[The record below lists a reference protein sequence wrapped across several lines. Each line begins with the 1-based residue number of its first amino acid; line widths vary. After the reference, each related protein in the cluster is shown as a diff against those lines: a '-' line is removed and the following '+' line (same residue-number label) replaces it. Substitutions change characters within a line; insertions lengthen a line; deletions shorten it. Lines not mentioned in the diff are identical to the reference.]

1 MPWTEQAITNLGA
14 LKSSC
19 YIMKESSPA
28 LVHTQLIPTD
38 LMPDK
43 AVWMMRCVIEHF
55 SVASSPFLVDIKTVA
70 APYAGVIKF
79 REKWYVGTSLRS
91 VLQTQV
97 ASGTRFSESTIWR
110 LAYGILKA
118 LAFMHTPSSSVQKLT
133 GQYCFV
139 HGHITP
145 DTVFLSTNQM
155 PRIGSLHCC
164 TLTSCCLPNAETGGR
179 FKPYLPLDIDSSIFP
194 PLITPGYEPLVD
206 IWSLGILL
214 LQACAVPR
222 GDLRS
227 NYSEEIADFIDKLL
241 VEDDRIRPT
250 ATEALQNP
258 KFTELDTEYISRGSS
273 YSAHTEVDFKE
284 VSSVSAPSASSVP
297 VSVSVFAPTSVPV
310 VARAAPLP
318 SEKDSAAPRNPCIDL
333 AIPDQALPGSLAD
346 FTSLQIGVLLKNE
359 KIVKANLFLSGKQT
373 AAGMSALML
382 AAIYNQAE
390 MVHLLRPAETG
401 LVCKNSHT
409 AYYYSLAAG
418 NLAIA
423 DSLYG
428 DEYQVECAANPA
440 AFPSHPGLT
449 VIERMQHAVQ
459 AQNLVDVH
467 YLTMTE
473 VTATK
478 HHIPLM
484 HQAVELNN
492 WQLVLI
498 LSRFEAQKRDSVGE
512 TCLHKAARLGYAKI
526 VEILAPYEAN
536 IACRDSTIS
545 GRLLFAVDLAI
556 ANGHTICFDILKF
569 YEHKEEYAKKGLFLK
584 DTKKTTPLIAA
595 VLSKDINIIR
605 LRCQENQLSYDADGY
620 TALMHAVLTNQL
632 SAVIL
637 LRKGS
642 MQICRSQQHEGLT
655 SLWLAYLQ
663 GNSAIV
669 RLLAP
674 YEGTHPNPYQVK
686 PFVAALTDGRLLMV
700 VGLEDHSEYVAPTRE
715 ILEQKASELFG
726 QGLIDLS
733 LETCSTCSPETML
746 CMVLKDKKLS
756 TRSHDSVASISDTS
770 VTTRSFSCSSTRS
783 TSANGSAP
791 NLPLKSMHY
800 QITSKSRQVLLPKYT
815 FSRTSVSADYPD
827 NSHAA
832 RSQSTSSTR
841 VVRATMDNI
850 RHLSFANEG
859 MSHDCR
865 HEIKCMQVIYNMP
878 SYGSSIPVAALNNKP
893 ARPAAL
899 GKPSNRQLAH
909 WFEQQL
915 LFSDTSSNEDCYW
928 PLETGGS
935 SPMSRSPSNLIL
947 SPLTGHTLQLTQ
959 IDPKITNLM
968 LAVLA
973 NDPPAVLYYR
983 DELCLQSSNGTTAL
997 MLAVA
1002 MNSLTLVRLLVGEK
1016 GIRRHDGLCASN
1028 FIRKDAIEIRAILA
1042 GEHKCFRDQN
1052 GRTGLMQNIIQ
1063 SISYPRAILTSIL
1076 RTQDDSVVCA
1086 SRESMGPVTAL
1097 GFAAY
1102 RGATRIVQS
1111 LLGINDFYSISRN
1124 HRTPLMLAAITGH
1137 LATIKLL
1144 LPNFV
1149 GFRDQDGYT
1158 ALAIA
1163 TYHGHSDVVE
1173 FLFPYEAHICTKTG
1187 LNATMIAAKK
1197 NRVKCLEIMHR
1208 ICSHSSSQRQ
1218 YEYMFNARD
1227 NAGIPAIVHAAA
1239 NESLEA
1245 FTWLVDNTEEA
1256 NAQLAQG
1263 TTLLMY
1269 CCKRNLH
1276 SFVDVLVRRKKGLGL
1291 QDHCGRTAL
1300 MIAAACNHTACVQML
1315 SPFEIKIRGAY
1326 RTTALI
1332 SATKSGA
1339 YEAAELL
1346 LDEAGLQEDGDYTA
1360 LYYAVGECHNDR
1372 LIELL
1377 LPYEAS
1383 ICPELLEAAADQF
1396 CPSSFEEIYAKLQA
1410 HGG

>member
-1 MPWTEQAITNLGA
+1 
-14 LKSSC
+14 
-19 YIMKESSPA
+19 MKELSPT

-43 AVWMMRCVIEHF
+43 AVWMMKCVTEHF

-79 REKWYVGTSLRS
+79 QEKRSVGSSLRS

-97 ASGTRFSESTIWR
+97 LSGTRFSESAIWR
-110 LAYGILKA
+110 LAYGVLKA
-118 LAFMHTPSSSVQKLT
+118 LAFIHTPSSSVQKLT
-133 GQYCFV
+133 GQYCFI

-145 DTVFLSTNQM
+145 DTVFLSANQI
-155 PRIGSLHCC
+155 PRIGSLHYC

-179 FKPYLPLDIDSSIFP
+179 FKPYLPLDIDSNVFP

-206 IWSLGILL
+206 IWGLGILL

-222 GDLRS
+222 DDIHS
-227 NYSEEIADFIDKLL
+227 NYSEELANFIGKLL
-241 VEDDRIRPT
+241 VEDDRVRPT

-258 KFTELDTEYISRGSS
+258 KFTELDTEYVSRGLA
-273 YSAHTEVDFKE
+273 YSARTGTDFKE
-284 VSSVSAPSASSVP
+284 ASSASGPSAGSVP
-297 VSVSVFAPTSVPV
+297 VSVFAPTLVPIV
-310 VARAAPLP
+310 SGVTSLQ
-318 SEKDSAAPRNPCIDL
+318 SEKDSAALRNSCIDL
-333 AIPDQALPGSLAD
+333 AISDQALPGSFAD

-359 KIVKANLFLSGKQT
+359 KMVKANLSLSGKQT
-373 AAGMSALML
+373 ATGMSALML
-382 AAIYNQAE
+382 AAIYNQVE
-390 MVHLLRPAETG
+390 IVHLLRPAEAG
-401 LVCKNSHT
+401 LICKRLHT
-409 AYYYSLAAG
+409 AYYYSLVAG

-428 DEYQVECAANPA
+428 DEYRVECAANPT
-440 AFPSHPGLT
+440 AFPSQPGLT
-449 VIERMQHAVQ
+449 VIERMQYAVQ

-473 VTATK
+473 VAATR
-478 HHIPLM
+478 HQIPLM
-484 HQAVELNN
+484 HRAVELNN

-512 TCLHKAARLGYAKI
+512 TCLHKAARLGYTKI

-536 IACRDSTIS
+536 IACRDSVIS
-545 GRLLFAVDLAI
+545 SRLIFAVDLAI
-556 ANGHTICFDILKF
+556 ANGHTACFDILKL
-569 YEHKEEYAKKGLFLK
+569 YEHKEEYAKKGLLLK
-584 DTKKTTPLIAA
+584 DTKQTTPLIAA

-605 LRCQENQLSYDADGY
+605 LRCQDNQLSYDTDGY

-637 LRKGS
+637 LRKGA
-642 MQICRSQQHEGLT
+642 MQICRNQQHEGLT

-674 YEGTHPNPYQVK
+674 YEGTHPNPYQVR
-686 PFVAALTDGRLLMV
+686 PFIAALTDGKLLMV
-700 VGLEDHSEYVAPTRE
+700 VGLEDCSDYVAPTRE
-715 ILEQKASELFG
+715 TLEQKASELLG
-726 QGLIDLS
+726 QGLMDLS
-733 LETCSTCSPETML
+733 LETCSTCSPETIL

-756 TRSHDSVASISDTS
+756 TKSHDSVVSISDTS

-783 TSANGSAP
+783 TSANGSAL
-791 NLPLKSMHY
+791 NIPLKSVQY
-800 QITSKSRQVLLPKYT
+800 QITSKSRQVLLSQYA
-815 FSRTSVSADYPD
+815 FSRTSVSTDSPD
-827 NSHAA
+827 NFYVA

-841 VVRATMDNI
+841 VVKATMDNI
-850 RHLSFANEG
+850 HHLSFAYEG
-859 MSHDCR
+859 MSQDCK
-865 HEIKCMQVIYNMP
+865 HEIKRIQILYNAP
-878 SYGSSIPVAALNNKP
+878 SYGSSVPVTAANNKTSQ
-893 ARPAAL
+893 PAAL
-899 GKPSNRQLAH
+899 SSPNNRQPTY

-915 LFSDTSSNEDCYW
+915 LFPDTISNEDYCW

-947 SPLTGHTLQLTQ
+947 SPLAGHTLQLTQ

-973 NDPPAVLYYR
+973 NDPPAVLHYR

-1028 FIRKDAIEIRAILA
+1028 FIRKDAMEIRAILA
-1042 GEHKCFRDQN
+1042 SEHKCFRDQN
-1052 GRTGLMQNIIQ
+1052 GRTTLMQNI
-1063 SISYPRAILTSIL
+1063 SYPRTVLTSIL
-1076 RTQDDSVVCA
+1076 RAQDDSVVCA

-1102 RGATRIVQS
+1102 RGAVRVIQS
-1111 LLGINDFYSISRN
+1111 LLGVNDFYSISRN
-1124 HRTPLMLAAITGH
+1124 HRTPLMIAAITGR

-1163 TYHGHSDVVE
+1163 TYHGHSDAVE

-1187 LNATMIAAKK
+1187 LNAMMIAAKK
-1197 NRVKCLEIMHR
+1197 NRVKCLEVIHR
-1208 ICSHSSSQRQ
+1208 ICTHSSSQRQ

-1227 NAGIPAIVHAAA
+1227 NAGIPAIIHAAA

-1245 FTWLVDNTEEA
+1245 FTWLLDNTEEA
-1256 NAQLAQG
+1256 NTQLAQG

-1269 CCKRNLH
+1269 CCKRNLY
-1276 SFVDVLVRRKKGLGL
+1276 SFVDILVHRRKGIGL

-1300 MIAAACNHTACVQML
+1300 MIAAAYNHTACVQIL
-1315 SPFEIKIRGAY
+1315 SPFEMRIRGAH

-1332 SATKSGA
+1332 SAVKNGA
-1339 YEAAELL
+1339 CEAAELL
-1346 LDEAGLQEDGDYTA
+1346 LEETGLQEDGDYTA
-1360 LYYAVGECHNDR
+1360 LYYAVGEYHNDR

-1377 LPYEAS
+1377 FPYEANV
-1383 ICPELLEAAADQF
+1383 CPELLEAAVDQF
-1396 CPSSFEEIYAKLQA
+1396 CPRSSEAIYAKLQA
-1410 HGG
+1410 HGS